1 MVDAFETAIA
11 HFAGRQFGFV
21 TRAQLLAIGL
31 TRRAIQ
37 HRVKTGRL
45 IAVHAGVYA
54 VGYVN
59 RMPPAPAAAAV
70 LACGQLAALSHGSA
84 ASLWGFDKYWNTPFE
99 VTIAGAQ
106 RRRPG
111 IKVHRSRMLARRDI
125 TRQLGIRVTS
135 PARTVLDT
143 APCLSGTRLTR
154 MVNDALRTPYLHVP
168 DLADVLNRN
177 LRHPGRKRLL
187 EFVEA
192 NRPRSNSPLEDD
204 FLAFARR
211 YGLPTP
217 VTNTYLLGHEID
229 VLFPLERVIVELD
242 GWEFHRFRSNF
253 ESDRNRDADMLAADY
268 LTLRVTEERLSQ
280 HPEHEA
286 RRLHTILAM
295 RRRTLTVLSKSLARM
310 PGTGAPT
317 SARPAS

>member
-1 MVDAFETAIA
+1 MADAFERAIA
-11 HFAGRQFGFV
+11 YVAGRQFAYV

-31 TRRAIQ
+31 SRRMIQ
-37 HRVKTGRL
+37 RRVASGRL

-59 RMPPAPAAAAV
+59 RMPPAPAAAAA
-70 LACGQLAALSHGSA
+70 LACGELAALSHGSA

-99 VTIAGAQ
+99 VTIAGAA
-106 RRRPG
+106 RCRPG

-143 APCLSGTRLTR
+143 APRLSGKRLTR
-154 MVNDALRTPYLHVP
+154 MVNDALRTPYLHVG
-168 DLADVLNRN
+168 DLADVLNRS

-192 NRPRSNSPLEDD
+192 NRPRTNSPLEDN

-217 VTNTYLLGHEID
+217 VTNTYLLGYEID
-229 VLFPLERVIVELD
+229 VLFPAERVIVELD
-242 GWEFHRFRSNF
+242 RWEFHRFRSSF
-253 ESDRNRDADMLAADY
+253 ESDRNRDADMLAAEY
-268 LTLRVTEERLSQ
+268 LTLRVTKERLRQ
-280 HPEHEA
+280 QPEPEA
-286 RRLHTILAM
+286 RRLHAILES
-295 RRRTLTVLSKSLARM
+295 RRRTLTVLSKSIARM

-317 SARPAS
+317 PERPAR